1 MRGNLTYYVQKI
13 NDIVTLTEQT
23 GEEMNPFFETLR
35 GAIDEDTLSELTSSQ
50 YEEIKAAFAKGTA
63 VYEAQL
69 AVIKDLRPPARV
81 LGIHKKLEKAYSQY
95 VLACQSMVESITD
108 ESVDVNQFNES
119 ETKQDAETDTI
130 AFCIQRM
137 TQLLLK

>member
-50 YEEIKAAFAKGTA
+50 YEEIKAALRKGR
-63 VYEAQL
+63 L
-69 AVIKDLRPPARV
+69 CMK
-81 LGIHKKLEKAYSQY
+81 H
-95 VLACQSMVESITD
+95 
-108 ESVDVNQFNES
+108 N
-119 ETKQDAETDTI
+119 
-130 AFCIQRM
+130 
-137 TQLLLK
+137 